1 MDIDPGKTL
10 KDAAYI
16 TVGVG
21 VTKIISVSAPE
32 ARRAS
37 SWGATDASVRL

>member
-1 MDIDPGKTL
+1 VDFDPGKTL

-21 VTKIISVSAPE
+21 VTRSTGPGPPA
-32 ARRAS
+32 
-37 SWGATDASVRL
+37 